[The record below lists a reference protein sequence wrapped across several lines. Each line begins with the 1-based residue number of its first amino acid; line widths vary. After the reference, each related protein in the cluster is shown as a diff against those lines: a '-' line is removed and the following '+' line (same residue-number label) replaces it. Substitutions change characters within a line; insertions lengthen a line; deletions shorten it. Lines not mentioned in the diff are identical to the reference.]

1 MGVVLRIKSYLL
13 VAAGLVLVI
22 WAVSRVATDII
33 PALQPTPTS
42 AEVVLESFAPNAGPL
57 GNPELNDRTVPS
69 GETESLPVYDIALA
83 PPPGAV
89 QPTLPASA
97 SATQIA
103 DQPAEPTEPAAGT
116 PVTDVPAGDAGEDS
130 NLYLA
135 AVAPTPVATLEALEP
150 EIPTRIVIPNI
161 GLDAPVELAASQKV
175 QIAGKVYYQW
185 LSPDKFAAG
194 WHTSSAYLGM
204 KGNTVING
212 HHNISGKVFQHLVDL
227 NIGEPIEVY
236 GQHKLFHYIVV
247 NKMILEERDAPVE
260 QRLENARWLARSE
273 DERLTLITCWPPESN
288 THRLIIVAI
297 PDPAQQ

>member
-1 MGVVLRIKSYLL
+1 LRIKSFLL
-13 VAAGLVLVI
+13 VAAGLVMVI

-42 AEVVLESFAPNAGPL
+42 AEVVLESYAPNAGPL
-57 GNPELNDRTVPS
+57 GNPELEDRTAPS
-69 GETESLPVYDIALA
+69 GETESLPVYDLALA
-83 PPPGAV
+83 APPAAAV
-89 QPTLPASA
+89 QPTRPASA
-97 SATQIA
+97 GPTPAATRQA
-103 DQPAEPTEPAAGT
+103 QPVDDPAITAVPTEDTGAGS
-116 PVTDVPAGDAGEDS
+116 D
-130 NLYLA
+130 LYLA
-135 AVAPTPVATLEALEP
+135 VVDPTPVATLEVLEP
-150 EIPTRIVIPNI
+150 AIPTRIVIPNI

-194 WHTSSAYLGM
+194 WHTNSAYLGM
-204 KGNTVING
+204 KGNTVLNG
-212 HHNISGKVFQHLVDL
+212 HHNISGKVFEHLIDL
-227 NIGEPIEVY
+227 NIGEPIQLY
-236 GQHKLFHYIVV
+236 GQDKLFSYIVV

-297 PDPAQQ
+297 PDPARQ